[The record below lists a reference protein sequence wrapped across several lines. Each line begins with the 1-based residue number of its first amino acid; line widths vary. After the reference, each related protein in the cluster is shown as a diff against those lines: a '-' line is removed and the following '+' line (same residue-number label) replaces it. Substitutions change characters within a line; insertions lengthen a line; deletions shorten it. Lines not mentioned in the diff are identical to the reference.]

1 MIQFFLDTPPQWV
14 TLAIIAITMLI
25 GFIAAGIVPHNRPAG
40 AGWGWLLIIF
50 ILPILGV
57 VAYLVF
63 GRAQLPRQRQE
74 KQRRAPDLVE
84 DEGPGADA
92 DDRGEMRPW
101 VAQAVRLNR
110 VNGAFPLAGGHRIEI
125 LDDYETSLQIMA
137 EAIQGA
143 EHYVHFE
150 FYIAVADP
158 TSEPV
163 IAALEDAHRRGV
175 MVRVLIDHLGSVSY
189 PGYKELVHRLN
200 TAGIDWRR
208 MLPVRPWRGE
218 YQRPDLRNH
227 RKILVVDGALAF
239 TGSMNVIDRSYNK
252 AKNQKKGL
260 QWVGLM
266 LQVEGPAVGHLNAVF
281 ATDWS
286 CETDDMVLERTPA
299 PVPAPL
305 PDGVVCQMLPSGP
318 GLDQQSNQEL
328 FHHIFAGAEEQI
340 TVCTPYFV
348 PDEALL
354 TALRTAVGR
363 GVQVRLYVGETSSH
377 ALTHH
382 AQRSYYEQ
390 LIRAGIRIFLY
401 PAPWVLH
408 AKFILADD
416 QVAVVGSSNMDI
428 RSFALDHEVNL
439 MVIDPDFL
447 ARMQVL
453 VQGYHEDSHELDLD
467 SWLARPRHQKYLDN
481 VARLTSAL
489 Q

>member
-1 MIQFFLDTPPQWV
+1 MIQFLLETPPQWV
-14 TLAIIAITMLI
+14 SVVIIAATVLI
-25 GFIAAGIVPHNRPAG
+25 GLLAAGIVPHNRTAG

-50 ILPILGV
+50 MLPILGI

-63 GRAQLPRQRQE
+63 GRADLPRRRKE
-74 KQRRAPDLVE
+74 KQRQAPDLVE
-84 DEGPGADA
+84 KTASGTGLEDS
-92 DDRGEMRPW
+92 RRMRPW
-101 VAQAVRLNR
+101 ITQAVRLNR
-110 VNGAFPLAGGHRIEI
+110 SNGAFPLAGGHRIEV
-125 LDDYETSLQIMA
+125 LDDYEESLQTMA
-137 EAIQGA
+137 EAIRGA
-143 EHYVHFE
+143 EHYVHFQ
-150 FYIAVADP
+150 FYIAVADD
-158 TSEPV
+158 TTEPV
-163 IAALEDAHRRGV
+163 IAALEDAQARGIT
-175 MVRVLIDHLGSVSY
+175 VRVLIDHLGSVSY
-189 PGYKELVHRLN
+189 PGYKQLVHRLN
-200 TAGIDWRR
+200 EAGVDWRR

-227 RKILVVDGALAF
+227 RKILVIDGAVAF

-252 AKNQKKGL
+252 KKNRKKHL

-266 LQVEGPAVGHLNAVF
+266 LRVQGPAVGHLNAVF

-286 CETDDMVLERTPA
+286 CETDDMILGRTPA
-299 PVPAPL
+299 PVPVPS
-305 PDGVVCQMLPSGP
+305 PGGVACQVLPSGP
-318 GLDQQSNQEL
+318 GWDQQSNREL
-328 FHHIFAGAEEQI
+328 FHHVFACAQEKI

-363 GVQVRLYVGETSSH
+363 GVEVRLYVGETSSH

-390 LIRAGIRIFLY
+390 LIRAGVRIFLY

-408 AKFILADD
+408 AKFVLADE

-439 MVIDPDFL
+439 MVIDPGFL
-447 ARMQVL
+447 TRMHAL
-453 VQGYHEDSHELDLD
+453 VDSYHEDSHELDLGD
-467 SWLARPRHQKYLDN
+467 WLARPRHQKYLDN
-481 VARLTSAL
+481 LARLTSAL